1 MHQQIDG
8 AAAMG
13 GEQEQDDQ
21 NGADLDN
28 ENELLRQG
36 GFMSQED
43 AADLLFKYLIKYQ
56 DKINEINQNLTLL
69 IQFSKEYDNLRLAEE
84 NGLELPS
91 EQDLEILNEQK
102 EHLLETGLING
113 DLRMNEEAVHLL
125 VLSKDKLIQ
134 EQ

>member
-1 MHQQIDG
+1 M
-8 AAAMG
+8 
-13 GEQEQDDQ
+13 
-21 NGADLDN
+21 
-28 ENELLRQG
+28 
-36 GFMSQED
+36 
-43 AADLLFKYLIKYQ
+43 
-56 DKINEINQNLTLL
+56 
-69 IQFSKEYDNLRLAEE
+69 RLAEE

-134 EQ
+134 E

>member
-1 MHQQIDG
+1 M
-8 AAAMG
+8 
-13 GEQEQDDQ
+13 GEQRVEEDED
-21 NGADLDN
+21 

-43 AADLLFKYLIKYQ
+43 AAELLFKYLIKYQ

-91 EQDLEILNEQK
+91 EQDLEILNE
-102 EHLLETGLING
+102 
-113 DLRMNEEAVHLL
+113 
-125 VLSKDKLIQ
+125 
-134 EQ
+134 